1 MRLDQY
7 LRYVIIEMKEEL
19 ESLVLF
25 FLIEILFTYNII
37 FLKKILNIIF
47 LKFKKVLAD
56 KY

>member
-1 MRLDQY
+1 MRLDQN

-37 FLKKILNIIF
+37 LKKI
-47 LKFKKVLAD
+47 
-56 KY
+56 Y